1 MRHLFFP
8 EMLAGVGLLAVW
20 VHVRFPR
27 LEPASLRLASLHVA
41 ASIVIFHF
49 VPLGLHEM
57 VLRLP
62 LPLSVAVA
70 VGVVLVPTFCYV
82 LLSWLW
88 LLARLRDHLGSSP
101 RGGHRVQSGSR

>member
-1 MRHLFFP
+1 
-8 EMLAGVGLLAVW
+8 MLAGVGLLALW

-27 LEPASLRLASLHVA
+27 LEPASLQRASLHVA
-41 ASIVIFHF
+41 ASIVTFHF

-57 VLRLP
+57 VRHLP

-70 VGVVLVPTFCYV
+70 VAGLVVPAFCYV

-88 LLARLRDHLGSSP
+88 LLARLRDHMGSSP
-101 RGGHRVQSGSR
+101 RGGHPARSGSH